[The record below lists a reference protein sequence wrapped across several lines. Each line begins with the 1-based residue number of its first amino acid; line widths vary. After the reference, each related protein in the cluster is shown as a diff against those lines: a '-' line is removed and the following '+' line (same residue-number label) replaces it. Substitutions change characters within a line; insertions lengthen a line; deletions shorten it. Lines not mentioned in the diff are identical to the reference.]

1 MPSKLP
7 GARIIDSAK
16 LSRIAAA
23 PAAAPLARPRPWS
36 EVSDSTGLIGAST
49 LCVMLVWARAT
60 GLPTAAAMLLFLAM
74 PALAMSVWTLLVEK
88 AHLRE
93 STGLDYSVRLPW
105 AEVMDITRTKMLGLG
120 ATFLLFAV
128 GYFALRNYSA
138 PSYSL
143 YVRAAAW
150 IAPVLWVV
158 SPLYIIPTTRHMRE
172 PRDGLWHFGKFVSLN
187 RQAADREKVKDHLLA
202 WAVKAFFLAF
212 MISILPANVAGI
224 LQADLFMALVDP
236 MAALQLLIRLSFLF
250 DVCFGTIGYLMTFRV
265 LDSHIRT
272 ANPYLSGWL
281 AALSCYPP
289 FLLMSSGG
297 PMDYRTG
304 TQEWTVWLAAHPT
317 LMVTWGCA
325 ILALAV
331 FYAWATVVFGIRF
344 SNLTHRGI
352 ITAGPYR
359 WFRHPAYTAKNLMWW
374 LVHMPFLAAGG
385 AGDAVR
391 NCLLLAMV
399 NAVYYARA
407 KTEERH
413 LMADPRYR
421 EYSAWIGEHGV
432 PARIARC
439 LGLRK
444 SRQPS

>member
-1 MPSKLP
+1 M
-7 GARIIDSAK
+7 IDSAPF
-16 LSRIAAA
+16 SPMASA
-23 PAAAPLARPRPWS
+23 PAAQVTRRPWS
-36 EVSDSTGLIGAST
+36 EVSDSTGLIGACT
-49 LCVMLVWARAT
+49 LCLVLVWARAG
-60 GLPTAAAMLLFLAM
+60 GLSTMAAMLLLLAV
-74 PALAMSVWTLLVEK
+74 PALVMSVWTLLVEK

-93 STGLDYSVRLPW
+93 STGLDYSLRLPW
-105 AEVMDITRTKMLGLG
+105 AEVMNITRTKMVGLG
-120 ATFLLFAV
+120 ATFLLFAA
-128 GYFALRNYSA
+128 GYFALRSYSA

-143 YVRAAAW
+143 YLQAAAW
-150 IAPVLWVV
+150 IAPMVWIL
-158 SPLYIIPTTRHMRE
+158 SPLYFIPTTRHMRE
-172 PRDGLWHFGKFVSLN
+172 PRDGLWHFGKFASLN
-187 RQAADREKVKDHLLA
+187 WRAADRDKVREHLLS
-202 WAVKAFFLAF
+202 WTVKAFFLAF
-212 MISILPANVAGI
+212 MISILPPNVNVF

-236 MAALQLLIRLSFLF
+236 MAGLQLLIRLSFLF

-272 ANPYLSGWL
+272 ANPYLSGWV

-289 FLLMSSGG
+289 FLLMSTGG

-317 LMVTWGCA
+317 LLLVWGCA
-325 ILALAV
+325 VLALAV
-331 FYAWATVVFGIRF
+331 LYAWATVVFGIRF

-374 LVHMPFLAAGG
+374 MVHLPFLTNGS

-391 NCLLLAMV
+391 NCLLLALV

-439 LGLRK
+439 LGLR
-444 SRQPS
+444 RARRPA

>member
-1 MPSKLP
+1 M
-7 GARIIDSAK
+7 RIIDSADF
-16 LSRIAAA
+16 SRAGS
-23 PAAAPLARPRPWS
+23 AAAPLPRSQPWS
-36 EVSDSTGLIGAST
+36 EVSDSTGLIGACT
-49 LCVMLVWARAT
+49 LCLVLVWARAT
-60 GLPTAAAMLLFLAM
+60 GLSGVAAMLLFLAA
-74 PALAMSVWTLLVEK
+74 PALTMSLWTLLVEK

-93 STGLDYSVRLPW
+93 STGLDFSVRLPW
-105 AEVMDITRTKMLGLG
+105 GEVMDITRTKMVGLG
-120 ATFLLFAV
+120 ATFLLFAA
-128 GYFALRNYSA
+128 GYFTLRTYSA
-138 PSYSL
+138 PSYAL
-143 YVRAAAW
+143 YLQAASW
-150 IAPVLWVV
+150 IAPAVWLL
-158 SPLYIIPTTRHMRE
+158 SPLYFIPTTRHMRE
-172 PRDGLWHFGKFVSLN
+172 PRDALWHFGKFACLN
-187 RQAADREKVKDHLLA
+187 RKAADRDKVKEHLLS
-202 WAVKAFFLAF
+202 WSVKAFFLAF
-212 MISILPANVAGI
+212 MISILPPNVNGL
-224 LQADLFMALVDP
+224 LQADLFMALVNP
-236 MAALQLLIRLSFLF
+236 MASLQLLIQLSFLF

-289 FLLMSSGG
+289 FLLMNSGG
-297 PMDYRTG
+297 SMDYRAG

-317 LMVTWGCA
+317 LLGVWGCA

-374 LVHMPFLAAGG
+374 MVYMPFLTTGS
-385 AGDAVR
+385 AGDAAR

-413 LMADPRYR
+413 LMIDPRYR

-432 PARIARC
+432 PARLARC
-439 LGLRK
+439 FGLREARK
-444 SRQPS
+444 RS